1 MSARVL
7 QIVGVVVAVA
17 IILVGAGTVYA
28 QCAPPTGNNVCWDN
42 DSQDGYWSTDGNWN
56 PFGAPIYSSDVFHLI
71 GDTIL
76 MDAGSRPAPANINAF
91 SAGGNSDGTLEIQ
104 AGKGLAVANSF
115 VGDTQNF
122 YTLKE
127 YGLLDASLSHGV
139 QINVVP

>member
-17 IILVGAGTVYA
+17 IILVAAGTVYA
-28 QCAPPTGNNVCWDN
+28 QCAPPTGNNKCWTAGG
-42 DSQDGYWSTDGNWN
+42 DGTDWSDDDNWN
-56 PFGAPIYSSDVFHLI
+56 PTGAPIYSSDVFHLL

-76 MDAGSRPAPANINAF
+76 MDAGSHPAPANINAF